1 MTIAWGQG
9 KIERNKRTA
18 KVKKKY
24 GKTLLLYRRVAA
36 EPHYTS
42 NKPPKA
48 AAPVDDHRQSSC
60 RMASRIAETNKR
72 ERVIENPEILLFPR
86 LLVSCHSELVTP
98 TSVHHHKRGRGAP
111 RAVIGGN
118 RFYPHIKNGFSSS
131 RCVYMVTL
139 CMNIEYILTLG
150 RCHSSTFCIIYAL
163 DVPVAIST
171 AISDI
176 FLGVQPD
183 KIWGMFFSSRVHS
196 IDWSRYTDTSPFLLI
211 IIWWSGVFFKCIIII
226 FLWLSFIL
234 PPTWS
239 ELYISSSVLILY
251 VLVYRELIY
260 LKRYRETVI

>member
-1 MTIAWGQG
+1 MVLAVVDVSIWSLYAW
-9 KIERNKRTA
+9 ILSIYWPL
-18 KVKKKY
+18 V
-24 GKTLLLYRRVAA
+24 VAI
-36 EPHYTS
+36 
-42 NKPPKA
+42 
-48 AAPVDDHRQSSC
+48 Q
-60 RMASRIAETNKR
+60 
-72 ERVIENPEILLFPR
+72 
-86 LLVSCHSELVTP
+86 
-98 TSVHHHKRGRGAP
+98 
-111 RAVIGGN
+111 
-118 RFYPHIKNGFSSS
+118 
-131 RCVYMVTL
+131 
-139 CMNIEYILTLG
+139 
-150 RCHSSTFCIIYAL
+150 STFCIIYAL